1 MRGLRRYISKAP
13 MLVTAFL
20 FLTMIGA
27 LVQSMEFVTPDSTAL
42 MKGITFAKDGR
53 EFFQLQPGE
62 EQDVRIEYCGIGIS
76 GQLKLTSVQQDVA
89 TYTLRDL
96 EVESG
101 DLGEG
106 AYFVMRVPRGYSEQA
121 HCGQWAFDFAVPKM
135 GFNCSES
142 FLLRDD
148 GTALY
153 SSSGKTETIIGTHL
167 SGSWSEAEHELS
179 YRLNDKT
186 IVLREYSGEVA

>member
-1 MRGLRRYISKAP
+1 MLGLRWYISKAP
-13 MLVTAFL
+13 MLATALL
-20 FLTMIGA
+20 FFTMIGA
-27 LVQSMEFVTPDSTAL
+27 LVQSMALGTPDSLAI
-42 MKGITFAKDGR
+42 MKGITITKDGR
-53 EFFQLQPGE
+53 QFFQLQPGN
-62 EQDVRIEYCGIGIS
+62 EQSVSIEYYDINIS

-142 FLLRDD
+142 ILLRDD

-153 SSSGKTETIIGTHL
+153 SSSGKTETITGTHL